1 MHSLAGGARHCA
13 PITVLPLV
21 HVGTLRR
28 LPAGRRRAPAGRNE
42 MHPPAGSLLNKD
54 PPHRPQPARP
64 SEAPIVPRLCLGG
77 VLAGN
82 SA

>member
-21 HVGTLRR
+21 RVGTLRR
-28 LPAGRRRAPAGRNE
+28 LPAGRRRAPGGKTE
-42 MHPPAGSLLNKD
+42 MHPPACNLPNKD

-77 VLAGN
+77 VLAGK